1 MSSRKVRRAVTT
13 AGLLAASLSVICP
26 RAGAAPILSSGH
38 QATAATT
45 TFGVAGDTN
54 PDFIYSASTGDVTFA
69 RDGYDATKKIRTLT
83 LLSAGSKF
91 ITGVGLASQNLSGFD
106 IDQTNQ
112 QSIARFGG
120 NGITT
125 ATLDLGDILPTGLT
139 VPQLTSDLTVYFNY
153 DGSGA
158 ADPNGVPANI
168 LVPEPAVL
176 SLLGLGAAGML
187 ARRRRRSHRA

>member
-1 MSSRKVRRAVTT
+1 MSSRKNRRAVTT
-13 AGLLAASLSVICP
+13 AGLLAASLFVVYP

-38 QATAATT
+38 QATADVT
-45 TFGVAGDTN
+45 TFGASGDGIV
-54 PDFIYSASTGDVTFA
+54 DYIYNGSTGDVTFA
-69 RDGYDATKKIRTLT
+69 RDGFDATKKIRTLT

-125 ATLDLGDILPTGLT
+125 ATLDLGNILPASLT
-139 VPQLTSDLTVYFNY
+139 PEQARTDLTLYFNY
-153 DGSGA
+153 DGSNA
-158 ADPNGVPANI
+158 SDPNGVPADL
-168 LVPEPAVL
+168 LVPEPASVSLL
-176 SLLGLGAAGML
+176 SLASLGLL
-187 ARRRRRSHRA
+187 HKRRRRSK

>member
-125 ATLDLGDILPTGLT
+125 ATLDLGNILPANLPFEQVRT
-139 VPQLTSDLTVYFNY
+139 DLTLYFNY

-158 ADPNGVPANI
+158 SDPNGVIADL
-168 LVPEPAVL
+168 LVPEPAAL
-176 SLLGLGAAGML
+176 SLFAIGVLGLL
-187 ARRRRRSHRA
+187 RRRHRE